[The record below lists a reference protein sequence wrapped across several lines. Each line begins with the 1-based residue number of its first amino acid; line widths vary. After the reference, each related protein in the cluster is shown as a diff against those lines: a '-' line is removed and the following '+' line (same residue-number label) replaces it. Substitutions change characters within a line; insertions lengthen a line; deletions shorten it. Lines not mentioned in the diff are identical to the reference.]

1 MRRGFLL
8 TLSFTVVIIACFA
21 IGEREN
27 KTTAG
32 SHGFALVELYSSEG
46 CSSCPPA
53 ESFMKRLIHK
63 ADSASLPI
71 YIIEFHVD
79 YWDRLGWKDTLDD
92 HVYSLRQQKY
102 GDHFKLSSIY
112 TPQAIVN
119 GKSEMVG
126 SDESKINTVINNELS
141 VSPTVTIN
149 CKVSKEQNSKIQ
161 VDYTLTGNT
170 AGSFLNFAVVES
182 NLTTSIKRGEN
193 ANKTMTHDNVARVF
207 ESVQLN
213 SSSGK
218 ITMSIPHVNA
228 AHSKL
233 ICFVQNSENMS
244 ILAATQYSLG
254 SN

>member
-1 MRRGFLL
+1 MRREILL
-8 TLSFTVVIIACFA
+8 TLSFTVIVLTGFVIENGKDKTIAA
-21 IGEREN
+21 P
-27 KTTAG
+27 
-32 SHGFALVELYSSEG
+32 HGFALIELYSSEG

-53 ESFMKRLIHK
+53 ESLMKRLIHK
-63 ADSASLPI
+63 ADSASLPV

-92 HVYSLRQQKY
+92 HAYSLRQQKY
-102 GDHFKLSSIY
+102 GDHFKLNSIY

-119 GKSEMVG
+119 GEHEMVG
-126 SDESKINTVINNELS
+126 SDESKINTAINAGLS

-149 CKVSKEQNSKIQ
+149 CKVNKEQNSKVQ

-207 ESVQLN
+207 ESIQIT

-218 ITMSIPHVNA
+218 TTISIPHVNA

-233 ICFVQNSENMS
+233 ICFVQSSEDMS